1 VPFPLKG
8 AASETAA
15 AIYVCESVSVILD
28 FLLSIYPTD
37 PSPSIASAN
46 CHQHT
51 RITRVLG
58 PRTSIGSC
66 PRSRRPKRLKV
77 YDSQQ
82 DLITPSVHSERLSL
96 MLGYSRG

>member
-51 RITRVLG
+51 RITRVLASDFCRLSLT
-58 PRTSIGSC
+58 P
-66 PRSRRPKRLKV
+66 PKRLKT
-77 YDSQQ
+77 YDSPQ